1 MEIVYS
7 HPVEASNIFIELILL
22 EVQVLSYMLETMHF
36 ELGIEKYWTF
46 KWASKSDTKV
56 LNKAEASSPMN
67 TYELWE
73 ALGIE
78 KFIALSNSYQNH

>member
-46 KWASKSDTKV
+46 KWACKSDTKV

-67 TYELWE
+67 SYELRE
-73 ALGIE
+73 ALDIE
-78 KFIALSNSYQNH
+78 KFIAVSNSYQNH

>member
-67 TYELWE
+67 SYELWE
-73 ALGIE
+73 ALYIE